1 MDHFDA
7 FLDGSPETENVLA
20 VAENLPADLL
30 TPLSVYLKLS
40 ANSANS
46 FLLESVEG
54 GESLARYSFIGADP
68 EMVVAGND
76 RGITLSGTNGSQSVP
91 ISFMEYVREHF
102 AGKFVVQDAD
112 MPAFVGGAIGYLGF
126 DCADWFEPTL
136 KTSSPARDGAEDSML
151 MFFRSIVAFDHAKQV
166 IRIISLVSTDE
177 AGKDEARLTERFDK
191 AKANNKAIRSILENG
206 ELTVP

>member
-1 MDHFDA
+1 MDRLNTSLKISD
-7 FLDGSPETENVLA
+7 ETANVVA

-40 ANSANS
+40 ANSASS

-76 RGITLSGTNGSQSVP
+76 REITLSGTKGSQSVP

-102 AGKFVVQDAD
+102 AGKFVVQNAD

-136 KTSSPARDGAEDSML
+136 KSSSPEIHTQRG
-151 MFFRSIVAFDHAKQV
+151 
-166 IRIISLVSTDE
+166 
-177 AGKDEARLTERFDK
+177 
-191 AKANNKAIRSILENG
+191 
-206 ELTVP
+206 